1 MEISLPTRYEKLNP
15 KSISE
20 VKLLRLYVDEC
31 DSFYYQIE
39 KSMDR
44 PASTDFESLVVIISA
59 ISREVEDP
67 VMLLKLDPR
76 ASYNS
81 MVKIIDKIQ
90 GVEREINKKRE
101 TVWLKNRTPYG
112 KSFHAR
118 LVLRDMSSG
127 DEMLLNLAR
136 QERRNQPCMKNQ
148 SY

>member
-20 VKLLRLYVDEC
+20 AKLLRLYVDEC

-39 KSMDR
+39 KIMDRPASTDFESLVVR

-101 TVWLKNRTPYG
+101 TVWLKNRLIWQDRKG
-112 KSFHAR
+112 EISH
-118 LVLRDMSSG
+118 V
-127 DEMLLNLAR
+127 
-136 QERRNQPCMKNQ
+136 
-148 SY
+148 